1 MVQETS
7 DAQISDVQYRAFEF
21 RPTSGCAADSSTDTT
36 DKFRMFAVQVVMAT
50 KDTTYVPTIKN
61 FRAIALDA

>member
-7 DAQISDVQYRAFEF
+7 DAQISDTHYHAFEF
-21 RPTSGCAADSSTDTT
+21 RTASGVATDSYLDTT
-36 DKFRMFAVQVVMAT
+36 DKFRMFAIKVVMAT

>member
-1 MVQETS
+1 
-7 DAQISDVQYRAFEF
+7 
-21 RPTSGCAADSSTDTT
+21 
-36 DKFRMFAVQVVMAT
+36 MFAIKVVMTT